1 VFVILKRMNMFPTL
15 PLHEPVLIF
24 ALSMLVFLIAPLL
37 FKSFRLPGMIGVILA
52 GALIGPN
59 ALHILERDETIVLLG
74 EIGLVY
80 LMFIAGLEININK
93 FIEKIDRSL
102 VFGTL
107 SFLIPQVLGTAAGYF
122 VLDLPFI
129 EALLFASVFA
139 SQTLLAYPI
148 IKKFGVVNNEAITA
162 AIGATLLTDTMTLL
176 ILAVVT
182 SSLEGSLDFFFW
194 ARLLVG
200 LTVFFVGS
208 LFIVPRI
215 ARWFF
220 SKLTDESYFEYLF
233 VLAIAFIL
241 AYLAEIAGIEPIIGS
256 FLAGLL
262 LNRLIPNTSP
272 LMNRIEFAGNV
283 LFIPFF
289 LFSVGMLTNIH
300 SFFEGGNE
308 LIVAVWMMG
317 AMLTGKFGAAWL
329 AGKVYRYNKDQIMSM
344 FGLSIGHAAA
354 ALAIVLVGFEAGL
367 FNESLINAVMIMILI
382 VGIVSPQVVEIYS
395 KRLSLAESITCHI
408 PEADS
413 RILVSFSTRSTYK
426 QLLMD
431 LALMIREKK
440 SSEPLHVLSVI
451 RNDSGASEKK
461 VTEAEKML
469 LETINYAACAEVPV
483 NTHVRINYNVASG
496 IMRAVLENRISTVV
510 IGWDGTHS
518 PKESIIGSVIDQV
531 IRGTKKHVLVSMIRN
546 PLCNTQGITLIIPH
560 GMGHNSGFCAVA
572 DSIKRIAEH
581 TSAPVHAIVVG
592 SDPAKYKDFF
602 NGSGSEISITFER
615 MEVWNTLI
623 ESLNSKGELKNELII
638 IASTRR
644 DTPGWHPILQVLP
657 KRITTFF
664 KGNLIITYPPEEGFD
679 DKANHNLFLL
689 R

>member
-1 VFVILKRMNMFPTL
+1 MSLSI

-24 ALSMLVFLIAPLL
+24 ALAMLIFLIAPLL
-37 FKSFRLPGMIGVILA
+37 FKLLGLPGMIGIILA

-59 ALHILERDETIVLLG
+59 ALHILERDETIVVLG

-107 SFLIPQVLGTAAGYF
+107 SFLIPQVAGTAVGYY
-122 VLDLPFI
+122 VVGLPFV
-129 EALLFASVFA
+129 EAFLFASVFA

-148 IKKFGVVNNEAITA
+148 VKKLGIVNNEAITA
-162 AIGATLLTDTMTLL
+162 AIGATLLTDTMTLMV
-176 ILAVVT
+176 LAIVI
-182 SSLEGSLDFFFW
+182 SSLEGSLDLFFW
-194 ARLLVG
+194 VELFFG

-220 SKLTDESYFEYLF
+220 SKFTDESYFEFLF
-233 VLAIAFIL
+233 VLVIAFIL
-241 AYLAEIAGIEPIIGS
+241 AYLAEVAGIEPIIGS

-300 SFFEGGNE
+300 SFFEGGDQ
-308 LIVAVWMMG
+308 LVVALWMIG

-329 AGKVYRYNKDQIMSM
+329 AGKVYRYSIDQIMSM

-354 ALAIVLVGFEAGL
+354 ALAIVLVGFDAGL
-367 FNESLINAVMIMILI
+367 FNEGLVNAVVIMILV
-382 VGIVSPQVVEIYS
+382 VGIISPQIVEIFGNKVS
-395 KRLSLAESITCHI
+395 RAESIMCY
-408 PEADS
+408 PQEADS
-413 RILVSFSTRSTYK
+413 RILVSFSMQSTYK
-426 QLLMD
+426 QFLMD
-431 LALMIREKK
+431 LALMIREKR

-451 RNDSGASEKK
+451 RYDSSNSEKR
-461 VTEAEKML
+461 VVEAEKML
-469 LETINYAACAEVPV
+469 LETVNYAACAEVPV
-483 NTHVRINYNVASG
+483 NTHVRLGYNVASV
-496 IMRAVLENRISTVV
+496 IMRAILENRISSVV
-510 IGWDGTHS
+510 IGWDGAHS

-531 IRGTKKHVLVSMIRN
+531 LRGTKKHVLVSMIRN
-546 PLCNTQGITLIIPH
+546 PLCNTEKITFIIPG
-560 GMGHNSGFCAVA
+560 GMNYNPGFCSVA
-572 DSIKRIAEH
+572 DSIKRIAEQ
-581 TSAPVHAIVVG
+581 TSAPVKAIVVG
-592 SDPAKYKDFF
+592 DETEKYKVFF
-602 NGSGSEISITFER
+602 TEASSDISITFESV
-615 MEVWNTLI
+615 EEWEALI
-623 ESLNSKGELKNELII
+623 QSLDAKGECQNELRVIV
-638 IASTRR
+638 STRQ
-644 DTPGWHPILQVLP
+644 DTPGWHSILQVLP
-657 KRITTFF
+657 ERVTTSF
-664 KGNLIITYPPEEGFD
+664 KGNIIIAYPPSEERFA
-679 DKANHNLFLL
+679 DKVDHNTFLS

>member
-1 VFVILKRMNMFPTL
+1 MFPSI

-24 ALSMLVFLIAPLL
+24 SLSMLVFLIAPLL
-37 FKSFRLPGMIGVILA
+37 FKSFRLPGMIGIILA

-59 ALHILERDETIVLLG
+59 ALHILDRDETIVLLG

-107 SFLIPQVLGTAAGYF
+107 SFLIPQLAGTAAGYY
-122 VLDLPFI
+122 VLGLSFT
-129 EALLFASVFA
+129 EAVLFASVFA
-139 SQTLLAYPI
+139 SQTLLAYPV
-148 IKKFGVVNNEAITA
+148 IKKLGIVNNEAITA
-162 AIGATLLTDTMTLL
+162 AIGATLLTDTMTLM

-182 SSLEGSLDFFFW
+182 SSLDGSLDMFFW
-194 ARLLVG
+194 IRLLLG
-200 LTVFFVGS
+200 MAVFFLGS
-208 LFIVPRI
+208 LLIVPRI

-220 SKLTDESYFEYLF
+220 GKLTEESYFEFLF

-272 LMNRIEFAGNV
+272 LMNRIEFAGNA

-289 LFSVGMLTNIH
+289 LLSVGMLTNIH
-300 SFFEGGNE
+300 SFLEGGDQ
-308 LIVAVWMMG
+308 LTLGLWMIGVMFF
-317 AMLTGKFGAAWL
+317 AKLGAAWIT
-329 AGKVYRYNKDQIMSM
+329 GKMYRYNGDQIMSM

-367 FNESLINAVMIMILI
+367 FNESMINAVMIMILA
-382 VGIVSPQVVEIYS
+382 VGVISPQIVETYGN
-395 KRLSLAESITCHI
+395 RVSLTDSITCK
-408 PEADS
+408 PLEADA
-413 RILVSFSTRSTYK
+413 RILVSFSTQSTYK

-431 LALMIREKK
+431 LALMIREKR
-440 SSEPLHVLSVI
+440 SSEPLHVLSVVKH
-451 RNDSGASEKK
+451 NAYDSEKK
-461 VTEAEKML
+461 VAEAEKML

-483 NTHVRINYNVASG
+483 KTHVRLGYNVASG
-496 IMRAVLENRISTVV
+496 IMGAVLENRISAIV
-510 IGWDGTHS
+510 IGWDGVHS
-518 PKESIIGSVIDQV
+518 PKESILGSVIDQV
-531 IRGTKKHVLVSMIRN
+531 LRGTKKLVLVSMIRN
-546 PLCNTQGITLIIPH
+546 PLCNTKGITLIIPH
-560 GMGHNSGFCAVA
+560 GMDHNSGFCTLA
-572 DSIKRIAEH
+572 DYIKKIAES
-581 TSAPVHAIVVG
+581 TSAPLKAMVV
-592 SDPAKYKDFF
+592 SEDPAKYKEFF
-602 NGSGSEISITFER
+602 NGSGSDISITFEG
-615 MEVWNTLI
+615 MEKWKALVD
-623 ESLNSKGELKNELII
+623 SLSARGTGQDELII

-644 DTPGWHPILQVLP
+644 DTPGWHSILQVLP

-664 KGNLIITYPPEEGFD
+664 KGNLIIAYPPFEEEYD
-679 DKANHNLFLL
+679 DKAGHNQFLL

>member
-1 VFVILKRMNMFPTL
+1 MIPTL
-15 PLHEPVLIF
+15 PLHEPILIF

-74 EIGLVY
+74 EIGIVY

-102 VFGTL
+102 VFGAL
-107 SFLIPQVLGTAAGYF
+107 SFLIPQVAGTAVGYF
-122 VLDLPFI
+122 LLDLPFI

-139 SQTLLAYPI
+139 SQTLLAYPV
-148 IKKFGVVNNEAITA
+148 IKKLGIVNNEAITA
-162 AIGATLLTDTMTLL
+162 AIGATLLTDTMTLM

-194 ARLLVG
+194 ARLLLG
-200 LTVFFVGS
+200 ITVFFVGS
-208 LFIVPRI
+208 LLIVPRI

-220 SKLTDESYFEYLF
+220 SKLTDETYFEFLF
-233 VLAIAFIL
+233 VLSIAFIL
-241 AYLAEIAGIEPIIGS
+241 AFLAEIAGIEPIIGS

-289 LFSVGMLTNIH
+289 LFSVGMLTNIQ
-300 SFFEGGNE
+300 SLFEGGKE
-308 LIVAVWMMG
+308 LTVAFWMIG
-317 AMLTGKFGAAWL
+317 AMLTGKFGASWI
-329 AGKVYRYNKDQIMSM
+329 AGKFYGYDKNQIMSM

-367 FNESLINAVMIMILI
+367 FNESLINAVMIMILF
-382 VGIVSPQVVEIYS
+382 VGIVSPQVVEMYG
-395 KRLSLAESITCHI
+395 KRLSLAESITCHV
-408 PEADS
+408 PQEDS

-431 LALMIREKK
+431 LALMIREKR
-440 SSEPLHVLSVI
+440 SSEPLHVLSVVKH
-451 RNDSGASEKK
+451 DSGNSEKK
-461 VTEAEKML
+461 LAEAEKML
-469 LETINYAACAEVPV
+469 LDSINYAACAEVPV
-483 NTHVRINYNVASG
+483 NTHVRINHNIASG
-496 IMRAVLENRISTVV
+496 IMGAVLENRISTVV
-510 IGWDGTHS
+510 MGWDGVHS
-518 PKESIIGSVIDQV
+518 PKESIIGSATDQI
-531 IRGTKKHVLVSMIRN
+531 IRGIKKLVIISMIRN
-546 PLCNTQGITLIIPH
+546 PLCNTRRITLIIPN
-560 GMGHNSGFCAVA
+560 GMGHNSGFCSVA
-572 DSIKRIAEH
+572 DTVKKIAEH
-581 TSAPVHAIVVG
+581 TSAHVHAIVFG
-592 SDPAKYKDFF
+592 SDPVEYKDFF
-602 NGSGSEISITFER
+602 TGPGSEISITFEKV
-615 MEVWNTLI
+615 EGWDVLI
-623 ESLNSKGELKNELII
+623 KSLDSKGENKNELII

-644 DTPGWHPILQVLP
+644 DTIGWHPILQVLP
-657 KRITTFF
+657 RRITTFF
-664 KGNLIITYPPEEGFD
+664 KGNLIIAYPPEEGFD
-679 DKANHNLFLL
+679 DKVNHNQFLL

>member
-1 VFVILKRMNMFPTL
+1 MSLSI

-37 FKSFRLPGMIGVILA
+37 FKLLRLPGMIGIILA

-59 ALHILERDETIVLLG
+59 ALHILERDQTIVLLG

-107 SFLIPQVLGTAAGYF
+107 SFLIPQVAGTAVGYY

-129 EALLFASVFA
+129 EAFLFASVFA
-139 SQTLLAYPI
+139 SQTLLAYPVV
-148 IKKFGVVNNEAITA
+148 KKLGIVNNEAITA
-162 AIGATLLTDTMTLL
+162 AIGATLLTDTMTLMV
-176 ILAVVT
+176 LAVVI
-182 SSLEGSLDFFFW
+182 SSLEGSLDLYFW
-194 ARLLVG
+194 IGLLFG
-200 LTVFFVGS
+200 LTVFFAGS

-220 SKLTDESYFEYLF
+220 SKFTDESYFEFLF
-233 VLAIAFIL
+233 VLVIAFIL
-241 AYLAEIAGIEPIIGS
+241 AYLAEVAGIEPIIGS

-272 LMNRIEFAGNV
+272 LMNRIEFAGNA

-300 SFFEGGNE
+300 SFFEGGNQ
-308 LIVAVWMMG
+308 LIVALWMIG
-317 AMLTGKFGAAWL
+317 AMFAGKFGAAWL
-329 AGKVYRYNKDQIMSM
+329 AGKMYRYNKDQIMSM

-367 FNESLINAVMIMILI
+367 FNEGLVNAVVIMILV
-382 VGIVSPQVVEIYS
+382 VGVVSPQIVEIYGN
-395 KRLSLAESITCHI
+395 RISLAESVTCH
-408 PEADS
+408 PQEVDS
-413 RILVSFSTRSTYK
+413 RILVTFSTQSTYK
-426 QLLMD
+426 QFLMD
-431 LALMIREKK
+431 LALMIREKR
-440 SSEPLHVLSVI
+440 SSEPLHVLSFVKY
-451 RNDSGASEKK
+451 SGEDSEKK
-461 VTEAEKML
+461 VVEAEKML
-469 LETINYAACAEVPV
+469 LQTVSYAACAEVPV
-483 NTHVRINYNVASG
+483 NTHVRLGYNVASG
-496 IMRAVLENRISTVV
+496 IMGAVLENRISTVV
-510 IGWDGTHS
+510 MGWDGVHS
-518 PKESIIGSVIDQV
+518 PKESIIGSVTDQLL
-531 IRGTKKHVLVSMIRN
+531 RGTKKLVLVSMIRN

-560 GMGHNSGFCAVA
+560 GMAHNSGFCSVV

-581 TSAPVHAIVVG
+581 TSAPVKAIVVDDDPEKYKGFLDKSG
-592 SDPAKYKDFF
+592 SD
-602 NGSGSEISITFER
+602 ISITFES
-615 MEVWNTLI
+615 MEGWDALI
-623 ESLNSKGELKNELII
+623 QSLDARGGCQNELRI

-644 DTPGWHPILQVLP
+644 DTPGWHSILQVLP

-664 KGNLIITYPPEEGFD
+664 KGNLIIAYPPSEERFD
-679 DKANHNLFLL
+679 DKADHNIFLL